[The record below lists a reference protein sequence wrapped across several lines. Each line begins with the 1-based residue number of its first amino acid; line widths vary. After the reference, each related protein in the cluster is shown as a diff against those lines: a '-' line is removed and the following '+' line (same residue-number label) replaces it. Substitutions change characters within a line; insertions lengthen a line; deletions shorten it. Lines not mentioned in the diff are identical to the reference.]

1 LFCFYTFVIFKN
13 AGRIYTKGIFI
24 LEYYLL
30 MNHSDVKI
38 LGVGSPLVDVLVNVD
53 DDFLEKHVSGD
64 KGGMELV
71 DISVIEEILEHVT
84 SRPNEASGGSA
95 ANTILAMA
103 SLGVPAGFLGKLGK
117 DRRGS
122 FFIDSYRNVGC
133 SIDRFKFSD
142 THNTGTCLSLITP
155 DSQRTMRTYL
165 GAASLITE
173 DDVQLKDFKG
183 YTHLHIEGYMI
194 HNKSVI
200 TKVLKLAKE
209 QNLTTSI
216 DLASF
221 EIVRDNL
228 DFIKD
233 LIDKYVDIVFANEE
247 ESVAFTGS
255 IEPECLLDVL
265 GNKCS
270 VVAVKL
276 GKKGSIIKS
285 NGLIAKIEAKLV
297 NAVDTTGAGDLW
309 QAGFL
314 YGYIPVKKLSG
325 KLLEKAGG
333 FAALLGAEVVQ
344 VTGAT
349 IPEHRWPALRSILE
363 KEINE

>member
-1 LFCFYTFVIFKN
+1 
-13 AGRIYTKGIFI
+13 
-24 LEYYLL
+24 

-38 LGVGSPLVDVLVNVD
+38 LGVGSPLVDVLVMVD
-53 DDFLEKHVSGD
+53 DEFLKKHVSGD

-71 DISVIEEILEHVT
+71 DITVIENILKHVK
-84 SRPNEASGGSA
+84 SHLSEASGGSA

-103 SLGVPAGFLGKLGK
+103 SLGVPSGFLGKLGK
-117 DRRGS
+117 DRRGK
-122 FFIDSYRNVGC
+122 FFIDAYRNVGC
-133 SIDRFKFSD
+133 SVDRFKFSE

-165 GAASLITE
+165 GAASSITE
-173 DDVQLKDFKG
+173 DDISKEDFKG

-209 QNLTTSI
+209 QNLIISI

-228 DFIKD
+228 DFIRD

-247 ESVAFTGS
+247 ESVAFTGFN
-255 IEPECLLDVL
+255 EPEKLLDTL
-265 GNKCS
+265 SNKCS
-270 VVAVKL
+270 VIAVKL
-276 GKKGSIIKS
+276 GKKGAIIKS
-285 NGLIAKIEAKLV
+285 NGLISKIEAKLV
-297 NAVDTTGAGDLW
+297 DAIDTTGAGDLW

-349 IPEHRWPALRSILE
+349 IPEHRWPVIRSILE